1 MITPKIPKI
10 LFGGDYFPEQ
20 WPEEV
25 WEEDIRLM
33 KQANVNMVSIA
44 IFTWALLQPDEDT
57 YTFDWL
63 DKVMDLIAEN
73 DIYACLGTSTAAP
86 PIWLIRKY
94 DDILPV
100 KESGARVDYGSRQ
113 AYCIN
118 SPSYRKFIR
127 KLAKEMVLHYKDHK
141 ALALWHINNEYANK
155 NEMCFCKNCERYF
168 QQWLKKKY
176 GTIDEVNEAWGTFF
190 WGEKYASWEEINT
203 PKASSGSRNSTKL
216 LDYKRFLS
224 ESFFTLYLEECNILR
239 EITPDI
245 PITTNFE
252 GDWGKFDHSLF
263 KDHLDI
269 VSWNCYPDP
278 ADPDSRKWLALRHS
292 MMRSLLQKPFM
303 LMEQA
308 PSQVDWYPV
317 NISKRP
323 GMMRLWSYQA
333 LAHGSDSVMYFQWR
347 ASKKGAERYHSGMV
361 PHYGEDSRVF
371 KEICTLGNELQKAK
385 DIVGSTIDSKV
396 AILMDNDS
404 WWAVDNPYGSAGSKS
419 LDNERFW
426 ASNSQPFPS
435 VLVSYFAELEYYFY
449 TLYELNVSV
458 DVIPVTY
465 DFSKYKLVI
474 APLLHMIK
482 PGFKETAEAFVQKGG
497 TFITT
502 YFSGIINETVG
513 VFLRGYPGPL
523 KEVMGV
529 KVEEYD
535 PLPPGKKNIIK
546 MRTPLD
552 GFKKEYSCEL
562 WCDVIHTA
570 GAKVL
575 ASFANDYYAD
585 YPCITENQFGDGKAY
600 YVATRP
606 DKDFMKDFL
615 TKILKDQ
622 GIDPPNL
629 PEGVELMTRSKNGR
643 SYYFYLNHGETE
655 KEIKLANGKYENI
668 LTGTIHEGTLN
679 LGKYAVSI
687 LRKKEYR

>member
-33 KQANVNMVSIA
+33 KQANVNIVSIA
-44 IFTWALLQPDEDT
+44 IFTWALLQPDENT

-86 PIWLIRKY
+86 PIWLVRKY

-100 KESGARVDYGSRQ
+100 KESGARLDYGSRQ

-127 KLAKEMVLHYKDHK
+127 KLAKEMALHYKDHK

-155 NEMCFCKNCERYF
+155 NEMCFCKNCERCF
-168 QQWLKKKY
+168 QQWLKGKY
-176 GTIDEVNEAWGTFF
+176 GTIDELNEAWGTFF
-190 WGEKYASWEEINT
+190 WGEKYACWEEINT

-224 ESFFTLYLEECNILR
+224 ESFFTLYLEEYNILR

-252 GDWGKFDHSLF
+252 GDWRKFDHSLF

-278 ADPDSRKWLALRHS
+278 ANPDSRKWVALRHS

-371 KEICTLGNELQKAK
+371 KEICTLGNELQRAK
-385 DIVGSTIDSKV
+385 DIAGSTIDSKV

-458 DVIPVTY
+458 DVIPVSY
-465 DFSKYKLVI
+465 DFSKYKVVI

-482 PGFKETAEAFVQKGG
+482 PGFKETAEAFVQKGS

-513 VFLRGYPGPL
+513 VFLGGYPGPL

-535 PLPPGKKNIIK
+535 PLPPGKKNIMK
-546 MRTPLD
+546 MRTPLV

-562 WCDVIHTA
+562 WCDVIHTT

-585 YPCITENQFGDGKAY
+585 YPCITENQFGDGRAY

-606 DKDFMKDFL
+606 DQDFMRDFL

-622 GIDPPNL
+622 GIEPPNL
-629 PEGVELMTRSKNGR
+629 PEGVELMTRFKNGR
-643 SYYFYLNHGETE
+643 PYYFYLNHGETE
-655 KEIKLANGKYENI
+655 REIKLANGKYENI
-668 LTGTIHEGTLN
+668 ITGTTHEGTLN

-687 LRKKEYR
+687 LRKKECR